1 MTGRWVAL
9 LRGINVGKAKH
20 VAMADLQAVIEDLG
34 YAGVRTLA
42 RSGNV
47 VFVAPGSSAGD
58 AAARIEAALGQQ
70 LGVTSRVTVLA
81 AADLAAAVAAN
92 PLLGV
97 ATDPSRLLVAFP
109 PDPVHLAKL
118 EPLARQSWRP
128 EALAVGAHA
137 AYLWCPNGVLASQA
151 LQAVGRALGDA
162 VTTRNWTTVT
172 KLLALAGTGR

>member
-47 VFVAPGSSAGD
+47 VFTAPGSSAGD
-58 AAARIEAALGQQ
+58 AAARLETALAQE
-70 LGVTSRVTVLA
+70 LGIPSRVTVLA

-92 PLLGV
+92 PLLGI

-109 PDPVHLAKL
+109 CDPDHLAKL
-118 EPLARQSWRP
+118 APLTLRTWAP

-137 AYLWCPNGVLASQA
+137 AYLWCPKGVLASLA
-151 LQAVGRALGDA
+151 LPAVGRALGDA

-172 KLLALAGTGR
+172 KLLALVQAGR